1 MERAQL
7 QSVGSSSSRNLLGQ
21 TGFSYVNAFSLTEW
35 VSKDL
40 RTSEESEAA
49 EGTKHALSKIR
60 SSIRD
65 LPLLRFV
72 CERTESGCGRWSGA
86 RLLRTGLCWPATG

>member
-35 VSKDL
+35 VSKDFKDFG
-40 RTSEESEAA
+40 RAR
-49 EGTKHALSKIR
+49 GCR
-60 SSIRD
+60 RD
-65 LPLLRFV
+65 QT
-72 CERTESGCGRWSGA
+72 CDI
-86 RLLRTGLCWPATG
+86 